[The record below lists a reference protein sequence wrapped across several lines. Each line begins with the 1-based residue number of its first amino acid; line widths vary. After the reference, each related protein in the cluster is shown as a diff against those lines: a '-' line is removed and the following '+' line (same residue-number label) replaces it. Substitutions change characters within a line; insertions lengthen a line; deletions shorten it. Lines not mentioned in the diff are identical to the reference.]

1 MKLITFIYKKI
12 VGLRNL
18 MYDKKIL
25 KSYRSKIPV
34 VSVGNITSGGT
45 GKTPFVIFLVRLF
58 RKSGINPLIISRG
71 YKRKARGQIVFNLK
85 SKKTLQEVGDE
96 PFLMSIMC
104 PETDIVVNK
113 NRAEAIRWAEKSKKK
128 YDIII
133 LDDAFQHRSV
143 HRNFNILLI
152 NNNQNLSDCLPSGQ
166 LREPI
171 KNIKRADCIVFTKS
185 SSLSGFPATLNNQ
198 KIPVFKSKESFSLSD
213 SSHSSGVAFCGVG
226 DPKSFM
232 QALESLSIKVSEALH
247 FRDHQKYDYATINKL
262 ESLLTRNNQTVFYT
276 TQKDW
281 VKLPSSFLKKYHGVF
296 VEMDVSIEKD
306 GFKKLL
312 MKKIC

>member
-1 MKLITFIYKKI
+1 
-12 VGLRNL
+12 

-25 KSYRSKIPV
+25 RSYRSKIPV

-58 RKSGINPLIISRG
+58 RKRGINPLIISRG
-71 YKRKARGQIVFNLK
+71 YKRKAMGQIVFNSK

-96 PFLMSIMC
+96 PFLMSIIC

-113 NRAEAIRWAEKSKKK
+113 NRKRAIQWAEKSKKK
-128 YDIII
+128 YDVII

-143 HRNFNILLI
+143 HRNLDILLI
-152 NNNQNLSDCLPSGQ
+152 NNNQNLSDCLPKGQ

-171 KNIKRADCIVFTKS
+171 KNIKRADCVVFTKS
-185 SSLSGFPATLNNQ
+185 SSLSNFSGMLSNQ

-213 SSHSSGVAFCGVG
+213 PSLSSGVAFCGIG
-226 DPKSFM
+226 DPVSFM
-232 QALESLSIKVSEALH
+232 EALDGLSIKVLESLH
-247 FRDHQKYDYATINKL
+247 FRDHQKYDQASVKKL
-262 ESLLTRNNQTVFYT
+262 ESLLKRNNQTVFYT

-281 VKLPSSFLKKYHGVF
+281 VKLPDSFLNKYRGIF
-296 VEMDVSIEKD
+296 VEMDLSVD
-306 GFKKLL
+306 GSDFKKLL
-312 MKKIC
+312 MKKVL